1 MGNSAHGR
9 SRPRLAPALGP
20 WVMDGGRRAQEPGGR
35 RRGRA
40 RRWILAAVALW
51 LAAAGVLLAL
61 AGLEARAGLR
71 AAERAREAASVDV
84 TSSPALDELRR
95 ADDRFGRAAARA
107 GSPVVAP
114 LKVLPVLGRQIR
126 SLDALATGAAEVAG
140 VSARALEA
148 GQEALATT
156 PAGRDHAPELLR
168 TLGGIATDADRE
180 LAGVDLGPDE
190 ALVGPLGSAHN
201 TLAARLAELRSGLS
215 RGAAGA
221 RAAAE
226 LLAGPRRYLILAANN
241 AEMRAGTGMF
251 LSAGVLE
258 TGHGGL
264 LLSPFRRTE
273 ELALPPG
280 AASLSGDLA
289 DRWGWLKPNEEW
301 RNLGVSPRFDAT
313 APLAA
318 AMWEAGGGEPVDGVL
333 AVDPLALRAILVAV
347 GPVEVEGRTVGADD
361 VVDRLLHDQYLQF
374 ADDPAQTAR
383 REELGLI
390 AGAVMQAVDTR
401 DWKADELGR
410 ELAAAARG
418 RHVLAWSRHEAEQA
432 GWVAAGID
440 GSLREDSVLVA
451 VLNRGGN
458 KLDRFLRVG
467 ADLDLQRLGAVTRG
481 VLTLTLRN
489 QTPLGEPPYVA
500 GPHPDSGAAE
510 GEYVGLVAVSLPAG
524 ARDARFEGHDALAVA
539 GPDGPTRVV
548 AVPAQ
553 VPRDEEVT
561 LVVRFELPYTGG
573 SLRIEP
579 TARVPGVAWSSGDD
593 HWEDGGRHEL
603 RW

>member
-1 MGNSAHGR
+1 
-9 SRPRLAPALGP
+9 
-20 WVMDGGRRAQEPGGR
+20 MDGGRRAPEPAGW

-40 RRWILAAVALW
+40 RSWILAAVALW
-51 LAAAGVLLAL
+51 LAAAGILLAL

-71 AAERAREAASVDV
+71 AAERARETASVDV
-84 TSSPALDELRR
+84 SSASTLDELRR
-95 ADDRFGRAAARA
+95 AEGRFGRAAARA

-168 TLGGIATDADRE
+168 TLGGIATEADRE

-190 ALVGPLGSAHN
+190 ALIGPLGSAHN

-241 AEMRAGTGMF
+241 AEMRAGSGMF

-258 TGHGGL
+258 TGQGGL
-264 LLSPFRRTE
+264 VLSPFRRTE

-280 AASLSGDLA
+280 AVSLSGDLA

-318 AMWEAGGGEPVDGVL
+318 AMWEAGGGGPVDGVL

-361 VVDRLLHDQYLQF
+361 VVDRLLHEQYLQF
-374 ADDPAQTAR
+374 ADDPVQTAR

-390 AGAVMQAVDTR
+390 AGAV
-401 DWKADELGR
+401 
-410 ELAAAARG
+410 
-418 RHVLAWSRHEAEQA
+418 
-432 GWVAAGID
+432 
-440 GSLREDSVLVA
+440 
-451 VLNRGGN
+451 
-458 KLDRFLRVG
+458 
-467 ADLDLQRLGAVTRG
+467 
-481 VLTLTLRN
+481 
-489 QTPLGEPPYVA
+489 
-500 GPHPDSGAAE
+500 
-510 GEYVGLVAVSLPAG
+510 
-524 ARDARFEGHDALAVA
+524 
-539 GPDGPTRVV
+539 
-548 AVPAQ
+548 
-553 VPRDEEVT
+553 
-561 LVVRFELPYTGG
+561 
-573 SLRIEP
+573 
-579 TARVPGVAWSSGDD
+579 
-593 HWEDGGRHEL
+593 
-603 RW
+603 